1 MKITLILITIS
12 KKYKSRIKWMVK
24 SEGVEVL
31 SLDKMTEFIIEINL
45 IGRLIIKRGLII
57 IIIKAVIKSTPEII
71 FRHKEVASLVHQEL
85 IEITKKAIIHLM
97 KEIIKVLLIRE
108 VVTNIVAESVDL
120 RVILGRKLIITKKDQ
135 IITNLEILIK
145 KIDGM
150 KKKEIPNLKAGI
162 MK

>member
-1 MKITLILITIS
+1 M
-12 KKYKSRIKWMVK
+12 MK

-31 SLDKMTEFIIEINL
+31 SLDNMTEVIIEINL
-45 IGRLIIKRGLII
+45 IGRLIIKTDLII
-57 IIIKAVIKSTPEII
+57 IIIKVVIKSTPEII
-71 FRHKEVASLVHQEL
+71 FRHKEVASSGHQEL

-108 VVTNIVAESVDL
+108 VGTNIATESVDL

-150 KKKEIPNLKAGI
+150 MKKEIPNLKTGI
-162 MK
+162 MKQVSKKQKVFPRIVEAMIK